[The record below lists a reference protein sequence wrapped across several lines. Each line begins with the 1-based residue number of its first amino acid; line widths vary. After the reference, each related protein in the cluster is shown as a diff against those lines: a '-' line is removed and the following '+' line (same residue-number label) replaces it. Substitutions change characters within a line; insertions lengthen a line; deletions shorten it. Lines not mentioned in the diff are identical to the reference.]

1 MKQLHIICILI
12 LFSNFSFTQKL
23 DSLYVSKIN
32 DTIVSKVLS
41 ENRAFEIQLPRSF
54 NRDNKTKYPLI
65 IVMDGDH
72 LFNMVSGTV
81 DYLSYWGDVPENI
94 VVGIKQID
102 SRFKDSSVLDN
113 INNTPITS
121 TANFYDFIIQELI
134 PYVSKNYRSS
144 DFIIVL
150 GQERTA
156 NFINFFLLKS
166 NPFIR
171 GYITI
176 SPKFSKNMKK
186 YLVQNLRETGSNILY
201 TISSSK
207 QDFETI
213 YEDVLDFS
221 NSLDS
226 VSNKNL
232 IFKSLIYENE
242 NHYTLP
248 TLSVP
253 KSIRETYSLYKD
265 IDKIEYDSIISKLE
279 SSPVEYLKE
288 KYKNIKSF
296 YGLDKKV
303 SMNDFMAIEEF
314 IESKGQ
320 FNFYEDLS
328 KYSNEFYSGTILP
341 SYYMGRYYEENGEPE
356 RAMKIYRSAYNMNE
370 VQGLTKDYLLEL
382 ADRIQDDFDF

>member
-1 MKQLHIICILI
+1 
-12 LFSNFSFTQKL
+12 
-23 DSLYVSKIN
+23 
-32 DTIVSKVLS
+32 
-41 ENRAFEIQLPRSF
+41 
-54 NRDNKTKYPLI
+54 
-65 IVMDGDH
+65 
-72 LFNMVSGTV
+72 
-81 DYLSYWGDVPENI
+81 
-94 VVGIKQID
+94 
-102 SRFKDSSVLDN
+102 
-113 INNTPITS
+113 
-121 TANFYDFIIQELI
+121 
-134 PYVSKNYRSS
+134 
-144 DFIIVL
+144 
-150 GQERTA
+150 
-156 NFINFFLLKS
+156 
-166 NPFIR
+166 
-171 GYITI
+171 
-176 SPKFSKNMKK
+176 MKK

-201 TISSSK
+201 TVSSSK

-328 KYSNEFYSGTILP
+328 KYANEFYSGTILP

>member
-23 DSLYVSKIN
+23 DSLFVSKIN

-134 PYVSKNYRSS
+134 PHVSKNYRSS

-232 IFKSLIYENE
+232 IFKSLIHENE

-328 KYSNEFYSGTILP
+328 KYANEFYSGTILP

>member
-328 KYSNEFYSGTILP
+328 KYANEFYSGTILP

>member
-23 DSLYVSKIN
+23 DSLFVSKIN

-134 PYVSKNYRSS
+134 PHVSKNYRSS

-328 KYSNEFYSGTILP
+328 KYANEFYSGTILP

>member
-134 PYVSKNYRSS
+134 PHVSKNYRSS

-328 KYSNEFYSGTILP
+328 KYANEFYSGTILP

>member
-1 MKQLHIICILI
+1 MKQLYIICILI

-201 TISSSK
+201 TVSSSK

-226 VSNKNL
+226 VNNKNL

-328 KYSNEFYSGTILP
+328 KYANEFYSGTILP

>member
-134 PYVSKNYRSS
+134 PYISKNYRSS

-201 TISSSK
+201 TVSSSK

-328 KYSNEFYSGTILP
+328 KYANEFYSGTILP

>member
-23 DSLYVSKIN
+23 DSLFVSKIN

-201 TISSSK
+201 TVSSSK

-226 VSNKNL
+226 VNNKNL

-328 KYSNEFYSGTILP
+328 KYANEFYSGTILP

>member
-32 DTIVSKVLS
+32 DTIVSKALS

-134 PYVSKNYRSS
+134 PHVSKNYRSS

-253 KSIRETYSLYKD
+253 KSIL
-265 IDKIEYDSIISKLE
+265 
-279 SSPVEYLKE
+279 
-288 KYKNIKSF
+288 
-296 YGLDKKV
+296 
-303 SMNDFMAIEEF
+303 
-314 IESKGQ
+314 
-320 FNFYEDLS
+320 
-328 KYSNEFYSGTILP
+328 
-341 SYYMGRYYEENGEPE
+341 
-356 RAMKIYRSAYNMNE
+356 
-370 VQGLTKDYLLEL
+370 
-382 ADRIQDDFDF
+382 

>member
-201 TISSSK
+201 TVSSSK

-226 VSNKNL
+226 VNNKNL

-328 KYSNEFYSGTILP
+328 KYANEFYSGTILP

>member
-23 DSLYVSKIN
+23 DSLFVSKIN

-232 IFKSLIYENE
+232 MFKSLIYENE

-328 KYSNEFYSGTILP
+328 KYANEFYSGTILP

>member
-201 TISSSK
+201 TVSSSK

-320 FNFYEDLS
+320 FNFYQDLS
-328 KYSNEFYSGTILP
+328 KYANEFYSGTILP

>member
-32 DTIVSKVLS
+32 DTIVSKALS

-201 TISSSK
+201 TVSSSK

-226 VSNKNL
+226 VNNKNL

-253 KSIRETYSLYKD
+253 KSIRETYFLYKD

-328 KYSNEFYSGTILP
+328 KYANEFYSGTILP

>member
-1 MKQLHIICILI
+1 MKQLYIICILI

-23 DSLYVSKIN
+23 DSLFVSKIN

-201 TISSSK
+201 TVSSSK

-328 KYSNEFYSGTILP
+328 KYANEFYSGTILP